1 MRELTA
7 WLYSTMFRVYE
18 DASSRERMLLSLVQQ
33 AVAMP
38 ASGKLSHN
46 LAAQANPGSEGE
58 GGSGKAG
65 GTANRGQ
72 AGALV
77 HPGKGK
83 AARRS
88 SSRSL
93 DQHQRA
99 GSVSR
104 AAEPVVTSSA
114 GAGGTSK
121 GAKARARSRARAA
134 SRSSSMADLA
144 GASVPETLP
153 LSRESS
159 STLPPLHGTASSGAA
174 QEAAGS
180 AAAESAGS
188 SSEQAAGDSAAS
200 QTLLHIVGQHGH
212 VGPTAV
218 ALMLQQLGAQQAWA
232 GALQQQVDAL
242 EAAQQQ
248 RSSAEQDEMAAA
260 QAETEVSFSAGCAV
274 GCVGSSKGNFL
285 STLQS
290 IWLSNAGTL
299 VPQEI
304 LSCNLPVPALQT
316 LRGRIA
322 GLEDQLAQ
330 VQAVRKADSQGH
342 QSGRK
347 ELQVGI

>member
-1 MRELTA
+1 MNGSHCLALQVLQVRELTA

-38 ASGKLSHN
+38 ASGKPSHN
-46 LAAQANPGSEGE
+46 LAAQATAGSEGE
-58 GGSGKAG
+58 GGSGRAG
-65 GTANRGQ
+65 GTASRGQ
-72 AGALV
+72 AGALA

-93 DQHQRA
+93 DLHQRA

-114 GAGGTSK
+114 GGGGTSR

-144 GASVPETLP
+144 GASLSDTLP

-159 STLPPLHGTASSGAA
+159 STLPPLHGAASSGAS

-180 AAAESAGS
+180 GAADAAGS
-188 SSEQAAGDSAAS
+188 SSEHAVGDEAAG

-218 ALMLQQLGAQQAWA
+218 ALMLQQLGPSRPGQAPCSSRWMPWRLHSSTAPQQSRTRWQLPRLRPRWA
-232 GALQQQVDAL
+232 RHL
-242 EAAQQQ
+242 
-248 RSSAEQDEMAAA
+248 
-260 QAETEVSFSAGCAV
+260 GC
-274 GCVGSSKGNFL
+274 C
-285 STLQS
+285 
-290 IWLSNAGTL
+290 
-299 VPQEI
+299 
-304 LSCNLPVPALQT
+304 
-316 LRGRIA
+316 
-322 GLEDQLAQ
+322 
-330 VQAVRKADSQGH
+330 
-342 QSGRK
+342 
-347 ELQVGI
+347 

>member
-38 ASGKLSHN
+38 ASGNASHN
-46 LAAQANPGSEGE
+46 LAAQAKAGSEGE
-58 GGSGKAG
+58 GGNGKAG
-65 GTANRGQ
+65 VSASRGQ
-72 AGALV
+72 AGTLV

-93 DQHQRA
+93 DLHQRA

-134 SRSSSMADLA
+134 SRSRSMADLA
-144 GASVPETLP
+144 GASISDTLP

-159 STLPPLHGTASSGAA
+159 STLPPLHGAASTGAA

-180 AAAESAGS
+180 AAVEPAGP

-212 VGPTAV
+212 MGPTAV

-248 RSSAEQDEMAAA
+248 RSSAEQDGMAAA
-260 QAETEVSFSAGCAV
+260 QAETEVG
-274 GCVGSSKGNFL
+274 
-285 STLQS
+285 
-290 IWLSNAGTL
+290 
-299 VPQEI
+299 
-304 LSCNLPVPALQT
+304 PVTWAAATFCCFQPKNERPL
-316 LRGRIA
+316 
-322 GLEDQLAQ
+322 
-330 VQAVRKADSQGH
+330 
-342 QSGRK
+342 
-347 ELQVGI
+347 